1 MSRVAVLGTDP
12 RKVASLVAALKAATN
27 APDEVVS
34 GDYKSGPQ
42 DFFEKHADS
51 SKPAEPQVGQSIAKI
66 DVAVMYLN
74 GRNAEAAATVVEEA
88 RTLEIKIAYVATQG
102 KTDANG
108 EKATYLK
115 GTPTNMAKQVVG
127 LL

>member
-1 MSRVAVLGTDP
+1 
-12 RKVASLVAALKAATN
+12 
-27 APDEVVS
+27 
-34 GDYKSGPQ
+34 
-42 DFFEKHADS
+42 
-51 SKPAEPQVGQSIAKI
+51 
-66 DVAVMYLN
+66 MYLN